1 MMQTGFLL
9 AHRDVACQN
18 LPRCSCGLCFLP
30 NLRTVKI
37 FQGKRQVKNRRR
49 GTGGEGAA
57 VHRLE
62 NEHCSKGK
70 NEKKTMKT
78 KLKQIISIE
87 NSLFMEFD
95 FFLPFEILSDCF
107 YEPLLDL

>member
-1 MMQTGFLL
+1 
-9 AHRDVACQN
+9 
-18 LPRCSCGLCFLP
+18 
-30 NLRTVKI
+30 
-37 FQGKRQVKNRRR
+37 
-49 GTGGEGAA
+49 
-57 VHRLE
+57 
-62 NEHCSKGK
+62 
-70 NEKKTMKT
+70 MKT

>member
-9 AHRDVACQN
+9 AHRDVAFQC
-18 LPRCSCGLCFLP
+18 LPRCSCGFCFLP
-30 NLRTVKI
+30 NLRTDKI
-37 FQGKRQVKNRRR
+37 FQGKRQVKNSRG

-70 NEKKTMKT
+70 KRKENNENKDKNFC
-78 KLKQIISIE
+78 IIAS
-87 NSLFMEFD
+87 
-95 FFLPFEILSDCF
+95 
-107 YEPLLDL
+107 

>member
-9 AHRDVACQN
+9 VHRDVAFQN

-30 NLRTVKI
+30 NLHMVKN

-62 NEHCSKGK
+62 NEHSSKGK
-70 NEKKTMKT
+70 KRKESNENKDKNFCM
-78 KLKQIISIE
+78 IAS
-87 NSLFMEFD
+87 
-95 FFLPFEILSDCF
+95 
-107 YEPLLDL
+107 

>member
-9 AHRDVACQN
+9 VHRDVAFQN

-30 NLRTVKI
+30 NLHMVKN

-62 NEHCSKGK
+62 NEHCSK
-70 NEKKTMKT
+70 EKKTKR
-78 KLKQIISIE
+78 KEWKQIK
-87 NSLFMEFD
+87 M
-95 FFLPFEILSDCF
+95 FE
-107 YEPLLDL
+107 

>member
-9 AHRDVACQN
+9 AHRDVAFQN

-49 GTGGEGAA
+49 GTGGKGAA

-70 NEKKTMKT
+70 KRKENNENKDKSFCM
-78 KLKQIISIE
+78 IAS
-87 NSLFMEFD
+87 
-95 FFLPFEILSDCF
+95 
-107 YEPLLDL
+107 

>member
-9 AHRDVACQN
+9 AHRDVEIFPDVAA
-18 LPRCSCGLCFLP
+18 GFLP

-57 VHRLE
+57 VHGQTLFKRQ
-62 NEHCSKGK
+62 K

-78 KLKQIISIE
+78 KIKI
-87 NSLFMEFD
+87 FV
-95 FFLPFEILSDCF
+95 
-107 YEPLLDL
+107 

>member
-9 AHRDVACQN
+9 AHRDVAFQN

-37 FQGKRQVKNRRR
+37 FQGTFSFFQVKNRRR
-49 GTGGEGAA
+49 GTGGEGTA

-70 NEKKTMKT
+70 KT
-78 KLKQIISIE
+78 KRKQ
-87 NSLFMEFD
+87 
-95 FFLPFEILSDCF
+95 
-107 YEPLLDL
+107 